1 MNLKKQNLNL
11 YIISQCLI
19 MFNFYLCCLEI
30 YATKLVAFS
39 YALIGVSI
47 VLFII
52 SGVYK
57 SFKFTT
63 IPVLFIILFGYML
76 FTDIVNSNISDF
88 NCLMSISCFLLCFF
102 FSFFTNNK
110 EDNQKSLNYIFLT
123 CLLCSSLMSI
133 PSLFIILNDSS
144 RLDGITRNSNVL
156 ASCACISLF
165 AAFWLFNIKE
175 KLSLKNVLVIVAA
188 LINGITLIMTR
199 SRTPLTVIA
208 AFVFV
213 MFIYYA
219 FFVFAKKYN
228 KTLVFTIFA
237 ILLILFI
244 GVILAFIIQ
253 RNSYDNQGS
262 LRNIINRISSGRL
275 AIWEECFKLIAES
288 PITGVSNGAF
298 HQRMIDVLGSYYEH
312 QHNVYIGLMTIHGIP
327 SLIIYVAIILYTFV
341 IGIKIIY
348 RNSINSEIKKTFF
361 FLALLSGVLVGDLFE
376 CFTFNSFIPYSLLV
390 FLIYNGM
397 NIEQQY
403 YLIYRR

>member
-30 YATKLVAFS
+30 YATKLVSFS
-39 YALIGVSI
+39 YALIGISL
-47 VLFII
+47 VLFIL

-76 FTDIVNSNISDF
+76 FTDIVNSNLSDF
-88 NCLMSISCFLLCFF
+88 NCLMGISCFLLCFF

-110 EDNQKSLNYIFLT
+110 ADNEKSLYYLFLT
-123 CLLCSSLMSI
+123 CLVCSTLLSI
-133 PSLFIILNDSS
+133 PSLFIILKEPT
-144 RLDGITRNSNVL
+144 RLNGITRNLNVL

-165 AAFWLFNIKE
+165 AAFWLFNVKE
-175 KLSLKNVLVIVAA
+175 KLSLKNVVIIIAA
-188 LINGITLIMTR
+188 LINAYTLFKTR

-219 FFVFAKKYN
+219 FFVFAKKFN
-228 KTLVFTIFA
+228 KAIVFALFA
-237 ILLILFI
+237 ILFILFI
-244 GVILAFIIQ
+244 AVILTFIIN
-253 RNSYDNQGS
+253 RNSYDSQGS
-262 LRNIINRISSGRL
+262 VRDIINRISSGRL

-288 PITGVSNGAF
+288 PITGVNNVTF
-298 HQRMIDVLGSYYEH
+298 HQRMIDTLGNDFDH

-327 SLIIYVAIILYTFV
+327 SLIIYCAIIIISL
-341 IGIKIIY
+341 ISGIKNIS
-348 RNSINSEIKKTFF
+348 RNSSNSEIKKTFF
-361 FLALLSGVLVGDLFE
+361 FLAVLLGILVGDLFE
-376 CFTFNSFIPYSLLV
+376 SYTFTSYIPYAFLV
-390 FLIYNGM
+390 FLVYKG
-397 NIEQQY
+397 IE
-403 YLIYRR
+403 IER

>member
-1 MNLKKQNLNL
+1 MNLKKQNLNF
-11 YIISQCLI
+11 YILSQCLI

-30 YATKLVAFS
+30 YATKLVSFS
-39 YALIGVSI
+39 YALIGISLVF
-47 VLFII
+47 FIL

-88 NCLMSISCFLLCFF
+88 NCLMGISCFLLCFF

-110 EDNQKSLNYIFLT
+110 EDNEKSLYYLFLT
-123 CLLCSSLMSI
+123 CLICSTLLSI
-133 PSLFIILNDSS
+133 PSLFIILKEPS
-144 RLDGITRNSNVL
+144 RLNGITRNLNVL

-165 AAFWLFNIKE
+165 AAFWLFNVKE
-175 KLSLKNVLVIVAA
+175 KLSLKNVLIILAT
-188 LINGITLIMTR
+188 LINAYTLIKTK

-219 FFVFAKKYN
+219 FFVFAKKFN
-228 KTLVFTIFA
+228 KAIVFTLFA
-237 ILLILFI
+237 IFFILFI
-244 GVILAFIIQ
+244 AVILTFIIN

-288 PITGVSNGAF
+288 PITGVSNGTF
-298 HQRMIDVLGSYYEH
+298 HKRMIDTLGCDFDH

-327 SLIIYVAIILYTFV
+327 SLIIYCAIIIISL
-341 IGIKIIY
+341 INGIKNIR
-348 RNSINSEIKKTFF
+348 RNLGNSDVKKTFF
-361 FLALLSGVLVGDLFE
+361 FLALLLGILVGDLFE
-376 CFTFNSFIPYSLLV
+376 CFTFYSFIPYSMLV
-390 FLIYNGM
+390 FLAFNGLDL
-397 NIEQQY
+397 E
-403 YLIYRR
+403 YRY